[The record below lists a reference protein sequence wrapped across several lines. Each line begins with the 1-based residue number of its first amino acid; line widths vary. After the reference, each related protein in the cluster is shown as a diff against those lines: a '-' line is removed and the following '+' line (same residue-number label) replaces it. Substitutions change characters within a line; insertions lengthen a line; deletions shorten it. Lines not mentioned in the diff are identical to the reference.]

1 MKACSKVFSTAMKRD
16 TTTLLLL
23 EGQYLVMT
31 RAVGSPLGDLLSL
44 SAQWNRISAIMHR
57 LSLKLETT

>member
-1 MKACSKVFSTAMKRD
+1 MKACSKVFSTAMQRD
-16 TTTLLLL
+16 TTLLLL

-31 RAVGSPLGDLLSL
+31 HAVGSPLGDLLSL